1 MIELHGV
8 RIDKEALADIC
19 RRYQVKELAL
29 FGSVLREDFG
39 RRSDVD
45 VLVEFQPEAR
55 IGLIALASLMF
66 ALENLLGRKVDLVPK
81 DGLKPLI
88 RDDVLAQASVIYAT

>member
-29 FGSVLREDFG
+29 FGSILRQDFG

-45 VLVEFQPEAR
+45 VLVEFQPGAM
-55 IGLIALASLMF
+55 IGLFEFVGLQEDLKTLI
-66 ALENLLGRKVDLVPK
+66 GRKVDLVSK
-81 DGLKPLI
+81 RGLNPLI
-88 RDDVLAQASVIYAT
+88 RDDILPAASILYAA